1 MQKSVKLGGAMEISG
16 GSIIIITI
24 IFIIAIII
32 ISIAAEN
39 RKLSKMT
46 PDALKQY
53 IKIKEREHKESKEK
67 EEELKWGKI
76 RPMIVCPQ
84 CQTKG
89 FVRTKSVKRKK
100 GVSGA
105 KVTGALFTAGFS
117 ILATG
122 LSRKE
127 GLTQAHCDNCDSTW
141 DF

>member
-67 EEELKWGKI
+67 EEQE
-76 RPMIVCPQ
+76 
-84 CQTKG
+84 
-89 FVRTKSVKRKK
+89 F
-100 GVSGA
+100 
-105 KVTGALFTAGFS
+105 
-117 ILATG
+117 
-122 LSRKE
+122 
-127 GLTQAHCDNCDSTW
+127 H
-141 DF
+141 